1 MKRLRLACHRLE
13 NDPRRRN
20 SMSFFPINPADV
32 AKQLGGVSKRIFR
45 RGQPLLESLS
55 AAKASRTLRGQ
66 SGVTERILTRGH
78 RLTTTVSC
86 NCSSRSNESR
96 RIHHCHRQP
105 F

>member
-1 MKRLRLACHRLE
+1 
-13 NDPRRRN
+13 
-20 SMSFFPINPADV
+20 MSFFPINPADV